1 MSRFQKVAE
10 DIAPSAGGG
19 GQRTGLDE
27 RFLADLISE
36 DPLDRVEGQELRQVF
51 MAALAELTP
60 DELKVV
66 EMRFQHKKSQGQTA
80 SRLRMG
86 RDAVA
91 DLEHSAVE
99 KLRRPISQYMES

>member
-1 MSRFQKVAE
+1 MARFQKVAE
-10 DIAPSAGGG
+10 EVSPSAGG

-27 RFLADLISE
+27 RYLADLISE
-36 DPLDRVEGQELRQVF
+36 DPLDRVETQELRKVF
-51 MAALAELTP
+51 MAALQKLSP

-80 SRLRMG
+80 SRLRMD

-91 DLEHSAVE
+91 DLENSAVE
-99 KLRRPISQYMES
+99 KLRRPIAHYMES